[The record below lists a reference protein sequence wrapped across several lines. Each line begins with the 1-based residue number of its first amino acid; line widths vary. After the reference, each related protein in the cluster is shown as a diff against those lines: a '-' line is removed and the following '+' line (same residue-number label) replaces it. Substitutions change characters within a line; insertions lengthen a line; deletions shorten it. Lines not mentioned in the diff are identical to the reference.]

1 MPAEVSQRQDTP
13 RPSRTGRM
21 PPLAAG
27 FTARPETAGDL
38 TEGLAP
44 GAAVALVPA
53 PEAEHGTRGWPCGK
67 TQLAVH
73 AAESLCRSGEVDL
86 LAWVTASSRAS
97 VLSGYAEAAAG
108 QGLDDAGG
116 TELAAGRL
124 LRWLAATSKP
134 WLMVLDD
141 VQDAAD
147 LDGLWPAGPA
157 GRVLV
162 TASNP
167 AAVPSAPGVRMLAV
181 PAFSMR
187 EAIRYL
193 TG

>member
-1 MPAEVSQRQDTP
+1 
-13 RPSRTGRM
+13 
-21 PPLAAG
+21 
-27 FTARPETAGDL
+27 
-38 TEGLAP
+38 
-44 GAAVALVPA
+44 
-53 PEAEHGTRGWPCGK
+53 
-67 TQLAVH
+67 
-73 AAESLCRSGEVDL
+73 
-86 LAWVTASSRAS
+86 
-97 VLSGYAEAAAG
+97 
-108 QGLDDAGG
+108 
-116 TELAAGRL
+116 
-124 LRWLAATSKP
+124 
-134 WLMVLDD
+134 VLDD